1 MTTILQINELELKS
15 ALRDVVL
22 EVIKDFHTEV
32 PEAPKPDRITDVREV
47 AEITGLSVSKIYKM
61 APAGELPCARY
72 GPRRLVFSRKAL
84 EAWIEDRTRPMG
96 ESLDAITMTARKR
109 NNKRS

>member
-1 MTTILQINELELKS
+1 MTTILQLNELELKS

-22 EVIKDFHTEV
+22 EAIKDFHTEA

-47 AEITGLSVSKIYKM
+47 AELTDLSISKIYKM

-72 GPRRLVFSRKAL
+72 GPRRYVFSRKQL
-84 EAWIEDRTRPMG
+84 EAWMEERTRPLG
-96 ESLDAITMTARKR
+96 ESLESITLTARKR
-109 NNKRS
+109 NNRRA